1 MPILLLR
8 KRKLRHSL
16 GRPSRS
22 DFVQLKVREYD
33 DIKNYI
39 KGKGHLFGFNRK
51 EYKYM
56 EMFQKY
62 RNCVL
67 HSSYHF
73 SVDEKKD
80 IEKEI
85 IYTLIH
91 VLGILMSAEI
101 TEDRIFMQEYLN
113 ENEYTKLLENSF
125 YIKELEDFLRKEYDE
140 VYICPDCLKRTLTP
154 DFKCARCFNVFSDF
168 HFYGYAECGSAGKV
182 WLFLMLLTLSV
193 IIII

>member
-1 MPILLLR
+1 
-8 KRKLRHSL
+8 
-16 GRPSRS
+16 
-22 DFVQLKVREYD
+22 
-33 DIKNYI
+33 
-39 KGKGHLFGFNRK
+39 
-51 EYKYM
+51 M

-101 TEDRIFMQEYLN
+101 TEDRIFMQ
-113 ENEYTKLLENSF
+113 
-125 YIKELEDFLRKEYDE
+125 
-140 VYICPDCLKRTLTP
+140 
-154 DFKCARCFNVFSDF
+154 
-168 HFYGYAECGSAGKV
+168 
-182 WLFLMLLTLSV
+182 
-193 IIII
+193 

>member
-1 MPILLLR
+1 MKYEKEFARSLFRNAVIFLDSAIKYFNEGLDYHANMVQSIVNLQFALELALKSLVTSQYGIRTILINKQKELKDSELEELYLAN
-8 KRKLRHSL
+8 K
-16 GRPSRS
+16 
-22 DFVQLKVREYD
+22 LKVREYD

-113 ENEYTKLLENSF
+113 ENEYTKLLL
-125 YIKELEDFLRKEYDE
+125 Y
-140 VYICPDCLKRTLTP
+140 KRIGG
-154 DFKCARCFNVFSDF
+154 FFA
-168 HFYGYAECGSAGKV
+168 
-182 WLFLMLLTLSV
+182 
-193 IIII
+193 